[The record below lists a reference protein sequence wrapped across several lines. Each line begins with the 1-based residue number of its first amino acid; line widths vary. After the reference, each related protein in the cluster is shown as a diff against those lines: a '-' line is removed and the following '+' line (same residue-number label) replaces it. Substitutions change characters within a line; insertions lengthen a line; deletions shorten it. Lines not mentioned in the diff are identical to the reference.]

1 MKRENKYLKWKQRN
15 NNYGGKEM
23 TVEDRRLMVETL
35 AEMKELKGEMREFKE
50 HVVGRVEKLEK
61 KESERNKDRISVTA
75 ILISAVSLVV
85 TIIVNFFKHGGK

>member
-1 MKRENKYLKWKQRN
+1 MRRKKRVT

-35 AEMKELKGEMREFKE
+35 AEMKELKGEMREFKF
-50 HVVGRVEKLEK
+50 HVIGRVEKLEK
-61 KESERNKDRISVTA
+61 KETERGKERVSVA
-75 ILISAVSLVV
+75 AVLISGLALVV